1 MTMNV
6 ILDVAAVLLIVVFAA
21 VGYKR
26 GISHSAR
33 GLIVIGVAAACAF
46 LLAKPVSNGV
56 YDSFVSEPITEALE
70 EDMKDGNYIETIRN
84 TIEKEFDIKITDKDL
99 EQISNSE
106 KTVGEEIRS
115 IAKSKGVE
123 LTKAEADE
131 SIDSFLSKEKLEEYL
146 GDDSEDVI
154 KLVESIIDSSENKV
168 SDVIKAL
175 SDSDSKSAA
184 KRLEKE
190 LAQPAIKPIVKALC
204 AVLLFIIG
212 VLVAKVVLMVLSVM
226 RIIPVASTG
235 VSFVGAIF
243 GLAEAVLILVVLG
256 MAAKMAIEG
265 GSVPSNV
272 LSEEIIEKT
281 IVFKAF
287 C

>member
-1 MTMNV
+1 MTMNA
-6 ILDVAAVLLIVVFAA
+6 ILDIVTVALIVLLA
-21 VGYKR
+21 VIGYKR

-33 GLIVIGVAAACAF
+33 GLIVIAVAAACAF
-46 LLAKPVSNGV
+46 LLSEPVSDSV
-56 YDSFVSEPITEALE
+56 YNSFVCEPITKAFE
-70 EDMKDGNYIETIRN
+70 EDMKSGNYIETVRK

-99 EQISNSE
+99 EKISKSD

-115 IAKSKGVE
+115 IAESKGVE
-123 LTKAEADE
+123 LTKSEVDKGV
-131 SIDSFLSKEKLEEYL
+131 DSFLSKEKLEEYL
-146 GDDSEDVI
+146 GDDSEDVV
-154 KLVESIIDSSENKV
+154 KLVESMLDSSENKV
-168 SDVIKAL
+168 SDIIKAL
-175 SDSDSKSAA
+175 SDTDSKSAA

-190 LAQPAIKPIVKALC
+190 LAQPAIKPIVKALST
-204 AVLLFIIG
+204 VLLFIIG
-212 VLVAKVVLMVLSVM
+212 ALATKLVLMMLSVL

-265 GSVPSNV
+265 GSVPSD
-272 LSEEIIEKT
+272 LISEEIIEKT
-281 IVFKAF
+281 IVFKVF